1 VLRHK
6 ETSMLRRFAAAGVV
20 LFLAVGALIAADK
33 LMAKG
38 KIVEVNSGD
47 KGTIITVKV
56 DDKDTKF
63 RVGKDTKIVDATDD
77 KNPKE
82 IKADDLKKDQEVT
95 VSYEEVEK
103 NGKKRKQVSEI
114 KVTKK

>member
-1 VLRHK
+1 
-6 ETSMLRRFAAAGVV
+6 MLRRFAAALVV

-38 KIVEVNSGD
+38 KIVDVNSGE
-47 KGTIITVKV
+47 KGTVITVKV

-63 RVGKDTKIVDATDD
+63 RVGKNTKIVDATDD

-82 IKADDLKKDQEVT
+82 VKADDLKKDQHVT
-95 VSYEEVEK
+95 ISYEEVERD
-103 NGKKRKQVSEI
+103 GKKRKAVSGI
-114 KVTKK
+114 KITKK